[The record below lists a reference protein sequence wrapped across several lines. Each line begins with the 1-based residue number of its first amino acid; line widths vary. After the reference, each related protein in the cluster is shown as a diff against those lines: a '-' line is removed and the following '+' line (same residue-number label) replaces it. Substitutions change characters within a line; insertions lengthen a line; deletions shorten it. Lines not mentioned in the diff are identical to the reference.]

1 MVWATTLIL
10 AAGAASFDLDCK
22 GGTVVDAATSTT
34 TAVVAG
40 RSGYATGSA
49 VTTEPTLISF
59 DVRITINGDT
69 GQVQGPAGSTDK
81 LKKIA
86 VSDDSI
92 TAEYGGL
99 LNKRKFFIDRRSG
112 KITTSAGF
120 NGICK
125 PREDAP
131 RAF

>member
-1 MVWATTLIL
+1 MVWQAALIF

-22 GGTVVDAATSTT
+22 GGTVVNAATSAT
-34 TAVVAG
+34 TAVVEG
-40 RSGYATGSA
+40 RAGYATGSA
-49 VTTEPTLISF
+49 GSAEPALISF

-69 GQVQGPAGSTDK
+69 GQVQGPGGSTDK

-99 LNKRKFFIDRRSG
+99 LNRRKFFIDRRSG